1 MAPTSMKARITEDIK
16 TAMRARDQLRLDTLR
31 GIKAKI
37 LEKEV
42 QMRAKKGRDY
52 SLEDEGVIQV
62 LTQGA
67 KQRRDS
73 IASFQSA
80 GRTDLVDKEEKEL
93 VIIQEYLP
101 KQLGDDE
108 LEKLVRTAV
117 EETGAAAPKDMGM
130 VMKAVMPNIRGQADG
145 KRINAMVRKLLG

>member
-1 MAPTSMKARITEDIK
+1 MAPTSMKSRISDDIK
-16 TAMRARDQLRLDTLR
+16 TAMKARDQLRVDTLR

-42 QMRAKKGRDY
+42 QMRPKKGRDY
-52 SLEDEGVIQV
+52 SLDDEGVIQV

-73 IASFQSA
+73 IASFKSA
-80 GRTDLVDKEEKEL
+80 GRTDLSDKEEKEL
-93 VIIQEYLP
+93 AIIQEYLP

-108 LEKLVRTAV
+108 LEQLVRMAV
-117 EETGAAAPKDMGM
+117 EETGATAAKDMGM
-130 VMKAVMPNIRGQADG
+130 VMKAVMPKVKGQADG

>member
-1 MAPTSMKARITEDIK
+1 MAPTSMKARLTEDIK

-73 IASFQSA
+73 IASFQNA

-101 KQLGDDE
+101 KQLGEDE

-117 EETGAAAPKDMGM
+117 EETGATAPKDMGM

>member
-1 MAPTSMKARITEDIK
+1 MPSTDMKARITDDIK
-16 TAMRARDQLRLDTLR
+16 NAMRARDQLRLDTLR

-37 LEKEV
+37 QEKEV
-42 QMRAKKGRDY
+42 QMRVKKGRDY
-52 SLEDEGVIQV
+52 SLDDEGVIQV

-73 IASFQSA
+73 ITSFQGA
-80 GRTDLVDKEEKEL
+80 GRTDLVEKEEKEL

-101 KQLGDDE
+101 KQLEDDE
-108 LEKLVRTAV
+108 LERFVREAV

-130 VMKAVMPNIRGQADG
+130 VMKAVMPKVKGQADG